1 MRIAIPLE
9 IIANEHR
16 VAATPETVK
25 KYIATGFDVV
35 LQSGAGEQARFND
48 AAYVEAGAT
57 LESEASALFAQADIL
72 LKVRAPEDHELAHI
86 PTDCL
91 VIALLDPFTNPLL
104 AAYAKKGL
112 RCVAMEKIP
121 RISRAQSMDVLSSQ
135 ANIAGYKSVLV
146 AAEYYRSF
154 FPMLMT
160 AAGTVQPARVLIMG
174 AGVAGLQAIATARR
188 LGAIVDVFDVRAA
201 AKEQVESLGANFVE
215 VENAADAEDSG
226 GYAKE
231 MSEEYK
237 KKQAL
242 LIEKSVAKADVVIT
256 TALIPGRPAPL
267 LITED
272 MVKSMKAGSVIV
284 DMAVASGGNCALSG
298 DDGVWIEHEVTIVGL
313 SNLPSLMAT
322 DSSRLYARNLL
333 NFMQLIAKDGEVVLA
348 EDDEIIQAS
357 LICANGQLLTEEK
370 SS

>member
-9 IIANEHR
+9 TIANEQR

-25 KYIATGFDVV
+25 KYIAAGFQISV
-35 LQSGAGEQARFND
+35 QKGAGAQARFTD
-48 AAYVEAGAT
+48 AAYADAGADLIEDAPT
-57 LESEASALFAQADIL
+57 LLAQADIL
-72 LKVRAPEDHELAHI
+72 LKVRAPEKEVLKHLAKH
-86 PTDCL
+86 CL
-91 VIALLDPFTNPLL
+91 VVALLDPFGNPLL
-104 AAYAKKGL
+104 ADYAQHGL
-112 RCVAMEKIP
+112 SCIAMEKIP

-201 AKEQVESLGANFVE
+201 AKEQVESLGANFIE
-215 VENAADAEDSG
+215 VASDTDAEDSG

-242 LIEKSVAKADVVIT
+242 LIEKSVAKADIVIT

-267 LITED
+267 LISED

-298 DDGVWIEHEVTIVGL
+298 DEGVWIEHDVTIVGL
-313 SNLPSLMAT
+313 SNLAAMMAT
-322 DSSRLYARNLL
+322 DASRLYARNLL
-333 NFMQLIAKDGEVVLA
+333 NLMQLITKDGEIMFP
-348 EDDEIIQAS
+348 EGDEIIQAS
-357 LICANGQLLTEEK
+357 LICHQGKLLIEEK
-370 SS
+370 QS